1 MEEENSTM
9 YKLEREIA
17 LRKVELDHQ
26 LEMRKQDLLEKEL
39 NLKAREM
46 ELRFIENDNLSKQRR
61 VEEKKIDLQLRNW
74 VEEENAQLDLHD
86 YEPIYIKTSIYEA
99 KIRQLSEIFEKI
111 KKHCEIYDIDPTKYF
126 YYDDLQ
132 KMVYEA
138 KFVLEMNKSEENDKF
153 DGLLEYEWD
162 ENSRD
167 LLESLK
173 DSEFFS

>member
-1 MEEENSTM
+1 MEEENCTM

-46 ELRFIENDNLSKQRR
+46 ELKFIENDNLNKQRR

-99 KIRQLSEIFEKI
+99 K
-111 KKHCEIYDIDPTKYF
+111 
-126 YYDDLQ
+126 
-132 KMVYEA
+132 
-138 KFVLEMNKSEENDKF
+138 FVLEMNKS
-153 DGLLEYEWD
+153 
-162 ENSRD
+162 
-167 LLESLK
+167 
-173 DSEFFS
+173 

>member
-1 MEEENSTM
+1 MLEENSEM

-26 LEMRKQDLLEKEL
+26 LEMRKQDLIEKEL

-46 ELRFIENDNLSKQRR
+46 ELKFIEKNNLNKQRR
-61 VEEKKIDLQLRNW
+61 VEERKIDLQLRNW

-86 YEPIYIKTSIYEA
+86 YEPIFIKTSQYES
-99 KIRQLSEIFEKI
+99 KIRVLNEIFEKI